1 MNLSG
6 IPASELPPA
15 VVEQADIQL
24 PRRVPHAARVLS
36 LPPYDVRL
44 RRELAQRRLLVSIG
58 RQILRVASL
67 HVLDAIAIV
76 CASLVATEIA
86 SVGDTQPLW
95 PAFIGLVLI
104 GLNANGAY
112 RPGDARRDG
121 RRLLLGVALA
131 ALVLALVTMLPPRID
146 VPAAFLLCFV
156 PATLAALIAERFLV
170 DVVVRQAYAHGIGL
184 RRALIV
190 GRHADVEEILTG
202 LHNDLDRDHR
212 IIGYVTPS
220 HVYDSKALGSID
232 DLDAI
237 LDREDAAELI
247 IAGVLRSDVVQRVAD
262 ACIKRGTAMIA
273 VPSLGR
279 GIRGWAEPVR
289 VGGLPGYHV
298 HPARLGMPA
307 LVLKRATDLV
317 LTIVGLVVC
326 APLMAF
332 IAAAIKIDSPGPV
345 FFRQRRVG
353 LGGRDFMMWKFRSM
367 THEAEGRRATIAHL
381 NAYPDGRLFKLRD
394 DPRVT
399 RVGRVLRRFSLDE
412 LPQLFNVLAGEMSL
426 VGPRPP
432 IPLEVGRYEPRHF
445 VRLSVVPGLTGP
457 WQVGGRNLITDFEEV
472 VRLEREYIDDWSL
485 RLDLR
490 IMVKTVGVV
499 LSGRGAY

>member
-1 MNLSG
+1 
-6 IPASELPPA
+6 
-15 VVEQADIQL
+15 
-24 PRRVPHAARVLS
+24 
-36 LPPYDVRL
+36 L

-58 RQILRVASL
+58 RQFLRVASL
-67 HVLDAIAIV
+67 HVLDAIAVVGATLLASEIAPV
-76 CASLVATEIA
+76 ADARRLWPSLVA
-86 SVGDTQPLW
+86 
-95 PAFIGLVLI
+95 LVLV

-112 RPGDARRDG
+112 KPGNARRDARR
-121 RRLLLGVALA
+121 LSLGVGLA
-131 ALVLALVTMLPPRID
+131 GAVLAVLAILPPGIEM
-146 VPAAFLLCFV
+146 PLAFVLCFM
-156 PATLAALIAERFLV
+156 PASVATLIAERSLV
-170 DVVVRQAYAHGIGL
+170 DLAVQQAYAHGIGL
-184 RRALIV
+184 RKALIV
-190 GRHADVEEILTG
+190 GRHGDVEEILTG
-202 LHNDLDRDHR
+202 LHNDRSRDHR
-212 IIGYVTPS
+212 IIGYVSPS
-220 HVYDSKALGSID
+220 HVYDSKALGTID

-237 LDREDAAELI
+237 LDREEAAELI
-247 IAGVLRSDVVQRVAD
+247 IAGSLRSDVVQRVAD
-262 ACIKRGTAMIA
+262 ACIKRGTTIIT
-273 VPSLGR
+273 VPAWGR
-279 GIRGWAEPVR
+279 GIRGWAEPVN

-307 LVLKRATDLV
+307 LATKRVTDLV
-317 LTIVGLVVC
+317 LTVIGLVVC
-326 APLMAF
+326 APLLGL
-332 IAAAIKIDSPGPV
+332 IGLAIKIDSPGPV

-367 THEAEGRRATIAHL
+367 THEAEGKRGQIAHL
-381 NAYPDGRLFKLRD
+381 NAYTDGRLFKLRD
-394 DPRVT
+394 DPRIT

-485 RLDLR
+485 RLDLK
-490 IMVKTVGVV
+490 IMAKTLGVV

>member
-1 MNLSG
+1 
-6 IPASELPPA
+6 
-15 VVEQADIQL
+15 
-24 PRRVPHAARVLS
+24 
-36 LPPYDVRL
+36 
-44 RRELAQRRLLVSIG
+44 
-58 RQILRVASL
+58 
-67 HVLDAIAIV
+67 VLDAIAIV
-76 CASLVATEIA
+76 GASLLATEIA
-86 SVGDTQPLW
+86 SVGDTQRLW
-95 PAFIGLVLI
+95 PAFTGLVLI

-131 ALVLALVTMLPPRID
+131 ALVLAVVTMLPPRMN
-146 VPAAFLLCFV
+146 VPAAFLLCFM
-156 PATLAALIAERFLV
+156 PAALAALVAERSLV

-190 GRHADVEEILTG
+190 GRHADIEEILTG
-202 LHNDLDRDHR
+202 LQNDLDRDHR

-247 IAGVLRSDVVQRVAD
+247 IAGVLRSEVVQRVAD

-307 LVLKRATDLV
+307 LVLKRVTDLV
-317 LTIVGLVVC
+317 LTVAGLIVC

-367 THEAEGRRATIAHL
+367 TQAAEGRHATVAHL

-399 RVGRVLRRFSLDE
+399 RVGRLLRRFSLDE

>member
-1 MNLSG
+1 
-6 IPASELPPA
+6 
-15 VVEQADIQL
+15 
-24 PRRVPHAARVLS
+24 
-36 LPPYDVRL
+36 L

-67 HVLDAIAIV
+67 HVLDAIAIAGAALSAGEIV
-76 CASLVATEIA
+76 PAGDARRLWPSLV
-86 SVGDTQPLW
+86 L
-95 PAFIGLVLI
+95 LVLF

-112 RPGDARRDG
+112 KPGNARRDH
-121 RRLLLGVALA
+121 RRLLLGVGLA
-131 ALVLALVTMLPPRID
+131 AVVLAVVTILPPNVAIS
-146 VPAAFLLCFV
+146 PAFILGFAAAAV
-156 PATLAALIAERFLV
+156 VALIVERSLV
-170 DVVVRQAYAHGIGL
+170 DLAVRQAYAHGIGL
-184 RRALIV
+184 RKALIV
-190 GRHADVEEILTG
+190 GRYADVEEILTG
-202 LHNDLDRDHR
+202 LQNELNRDHR

-220 HVYDSKALGSID
+220 HAYDPKALGSID
-232 DLDAI
+232 DLDGI
-237 LDREDAAELI
+237 LDREEAAELI
-247 IAGVLRSDVVQRVAD
+247 IAGSIRSDVAQRVAD
-262 ACIKRGTAMIA
+262 ACVKRGTAIIT
-273 VPSLGR
+273 VPSWGR

-289 VGGLPGYHV
+289 VGGLPGYHM

-307 LVLKRATDLV
+307 LALKRVTDLV
-317 LTIVGLVVC
+317 FTIAGLVVC
-326 APLMAF
+326 APLMGLVAL
-332 IAAAIKIDSPGPV
+332 AIKLDSRGPV

-367 THEAEGRRATIAHL
+367 MHEAEGKRGQIAHL
-381 NAYPDGRLFKLRD
+381 NAYVDGRLFKLRD

-457 WQVGGRNLITDFEEV
+457 WQVNGRNLITDFEEV

-490 IMVKTVGVV
+490 IMAKTVGVV